1 MWEAEGEMQEIT
13 VETNWGQFP
22 SLSSMRVWPGEL
34 LPVNRREEMD
44 EGGENLR
51 GGFSACPQP
60 ALKSH

>member
-13 VETNWGQFP
+13 LETNWGQFP

-34 LPVNRREEMD
+34 LPVKGGRMD

-51 GGFSACPQP
+51 GGFSACPQT